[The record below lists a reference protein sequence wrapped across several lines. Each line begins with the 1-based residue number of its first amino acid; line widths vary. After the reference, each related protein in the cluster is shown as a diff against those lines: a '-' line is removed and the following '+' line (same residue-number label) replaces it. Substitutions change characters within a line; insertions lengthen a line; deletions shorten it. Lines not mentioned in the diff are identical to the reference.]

1 MPDNESSLATVPTE
15 SKFPTCADPLAT
27 ILSGLIL
34 IKADASGLGG
44 QRLLIIPEFNIIAV
58 FTGWNVY
65 ETTAL
70 SSYLALQK
78 VLGSVQK

>member
-34 IKADASGLGG
+34 IKADASG
-44 QRLLIIPEFNIIAV
+44 I
-58 FTGWNVY
+58 
-65 ETTAL
+65 
-70 SSYLALQK
+70 
-78 VLGSVQK
+78 